1 MKFSSLTFLFVF
13 FPLLL
18 IIYYLCENR
27 KIRNSILLGASLLFY
42 AWGDPKYL
50 PLLLLVIVLNYF
62 FGIILPKIRSG
73 QKIFFILAIISNLL
87 ILIYYKYLANFLQI
101 SLPIGISFYIFQSLS
116 YLIDV
121 YKNKVESEKNIL
133 NLALYLAF
141 FPQLIAGPIIKYKDI
156 AKQIQKRQE
165 SIFSFSEGLKRF
177 IIGLAK
183 KTLIANNAAVLVD
196 YLMNYSPGDIN
207 TILLWLIAISYTVQI
222 YFDFSGYSDMAIGL
236 GKMFGFAIN
245 ENFDYP
251 YRATSVS
258 DFWKRWHISLTSFF
272 REYVYIPLGGNRH
285 HYLFNFL
292 FVWLLTGIWHG
303 AKWNFLLWG
312 LYYAIILLI
321 DKHILAKGKVNKI
334 LGHVLTMFIVIIGWV
349 IFRTNNLQELGL
361 FLQNMFIYNSASF
374 VSIHKNYDLLISLL
388 YIFIGMIFSFIN
400 LYKCFDYLSQKNYVW
415 EIIINIFYLFLFIAC
430 ISAMLYNKY
439 NPYIYF
445 KF

>member
-13 FPLLL
+13 FPILL
-18 IIYYLCENR
+18 IIYYAFENR
-27 KIRNSILLGASLLFY
+27 KIRNFILLLGSLFFY

-50 PLLLLVIVLNYF
+50 PLLLLVIVINYF
-62 FGIILPKIRSG
+62 LGNLLTKIKSG
-73 QKIFFILAIISNLL
+73 KKFVFILSIISNLL
-87 ILIYYKYLANFLQI
+87 ILIYFKYVANYLDI
-101 SLPIGISFYIFQSLS
+101 ALPIGVSFYIFQSLS

-121 YKNKVESEKNIL
+121 YKNRVESEKNVF

-156 AKQIQKRQE
+156 NSQIQKRHE
-165 SIFSFSEGLKRF
+165 SIFTFSEGLKRF
-177 IIGLAK
+177 IIGLTK

-196 YLMNYSPGDIN
+196 FLMTYSPRDVN

-236 GKMFGFAIN
+236 GKMFGFEIN
-245 ENFDYP
+245 ENFNYP
-251 YRATSVS
+251 YRSTSVS
-258 DFWKRWHISLTSFF
+258 DFWQRWHISLTSFF
-272 REYVYIPLGGNRH
+272 REYVYIPMGGNRR

-303 AKWNFLLWG
+303 ASINFLIWG

-321 DKHILAKGKVNKI
+321 DKHFISKFKFNKT
-334 LGHVLTMFIVIIGWV
+334 LGHIFTMIIVIIGWV

-361 FLQNMFIYNSASF
+361 FLHNMFIYNNGSF
-374 VSIHKNYDLLISLL
+374 VSITKNYDLLISLL
-388 YIFIGMIFSFIN
+388 YIFIGIIFSFIN
-400 LYKCFDYLSQKNYVW
+400 LTKVFDRLAQKNYFW
-415 EIIINIFYLFLFIAC
+415 EIIVDIVYLCLFIAC

-445 KF
+445 QF